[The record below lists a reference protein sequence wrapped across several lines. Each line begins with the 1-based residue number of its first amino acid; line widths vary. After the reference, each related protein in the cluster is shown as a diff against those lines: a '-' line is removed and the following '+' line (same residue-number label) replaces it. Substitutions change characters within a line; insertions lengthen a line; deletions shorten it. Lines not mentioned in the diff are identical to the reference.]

1 MQSQPVKP
9 DNIFSLYY
17 SYYLEYLTAR
27 FYRNIFNF
35 ICFIQMILGSAFMAN
50 IASGMVAGFFI
61 TLLSAYIFVYK
72 PGEISSQAQKQATQ
86 YENLMIQ
93 VENMDIVT
101 FNEKISSINKDDS
114 FIPDVLRNI
123 AYTKADIALNGA
135 NIRTQTAIKEFD
147 LFEKI
152 SMFISGC
159 RMK

>member
-9 DNIFSLYY
+9 ENIFSLYY

-35 ICFIQMILGSAFMAN
+35 ICFVQMILGSAFMAN
-50 IASGMVAGFFI
+50 IASGMIAGFFI

-72 PGEISSQAQKQATQ
+72 PGEVSSQAKKQSIQ
-86 YENLMIQ
+86 YENLMLKI
-93 VENMDIVT
+93 ETMDIVT
-101 FNEKISSINKDDS
+101 FNKEMMSINKDDS

-152 SMFISGC
+152 SMLISGC